1 MKQTAQT
8 SRVSALTG
16 FAGGVASVRAARRT
30 RTRWGGRS
38 TTWIGSTLAALLLL
52 ASARAAGPENPVV
65 THGSASFQKIGNNW
79 VITTSNRAIIQYSS
93 FDIAMGQWVRF
104 VQAGGDARVLNRI
117 NSSMPTRIDGTLMA
131 NGSVY
136 FVNPAGV
143 IFGQNAVINCGSFA
157 AVGGQLSDSDF
168 LAKRDNFTNLTGA
181 VVNHGQ
187 INAQQGGAVMLVGQH
202 VANYGRI
209 VAPQGTVIMAA
220 GKDVMIG
227 EAGGRIFAR
236 IEGDGIARAEGVR
249 NDGVIDAARGRTL
262 MAAGDIYGMAVIN
275 TGRVIARDVKIDGGK
290 HGEVRVAGQIDA
302 SNRDI
307 GGRGGIVE
315 ITGEKIALTGAEI
328 DVSGDSGGG
337 TAHIGGGREGHGLEN
352 TATAL
357 YADSATTIKADA
369 IRAGN
374 GGEIVLFSR
383 DSTRSGAKLFARGGI
398 EAGNGG
404 FIETSG
410 GWLSLSGAPDTSA
423 RALFGKDGEWLI
435 DPLNLDIVAGAS
447 SDVTGP
453 PIFSPSGGT
462 GQLFVGDLIAA
473 LSLNSVVTIQTV
485 GTVGAGTGLIRFQTA
500 LDLPATGGTR
510 TLNVLSAGGIEINH
524 RIRDLNTPTGGG
536 LNLNLAANGGVLIA
550 SGADILLN
558 TGSFTSTGT
567 TFTSNAII
575 SAGSGGVWLNHTG
588 AVTLSN
594 VTTQA
599 PTPGSTGLWVRGS
612 SFTSTGT
619 LRTNGGKIDIIA
631 SSGDASFSG
640 GGAFVDAGTGD
651 VIVRANGALT
661 SAVAITGGN
670 ITLFSG
676 GNATVNRDV
685 TASGA
690 LDIRAG
696 QNGAGSLTF
705 AGGPGTTALR
715 GTTINLL
722 AGNGVAPGSSI
733 LFSRSTDLI
742 STLGPVTLSSGVG
755 TIQVDSGLTLRQTN
769 AGDLSLV
776 ANTINLDGSLVGFA
790 TGRLRILT
798 GSSSQNISLGGV
810 AAPAGALHLSSGEL
824 SRISGFNSMDLVKSG
839 QTGNVSVDGSTPILT
854 RSMNVLLG
862 SGVLRL
868 NESLAMTGSFSNNGR
883 TLIGPGNIALN
894 ASSAT
899 FIGLVDAAAAG
910 ANFTVTSTVAG
921 GLVNFASSIGSGFA
935 LNSLTVN
942 GPAETRV
949 RNLVRAG
956 SAIFNSK
963 TTIQSNTTFNGGPV
977 VFNSSLDSGVGGA
990 YSATFLGGPV
1000 SLLGGVGQTSALSSL
1015 LTNSNAIVS
1024 GNVRTLGSQ
1033 TYGGNLNV
1041 TGASNFLASGAWS
1054 VLGATSLGAD
1064 ASVVMTPTGAIPQP
1078 TVYFAGAVDSPGA
1091 RDLLVTSAGII
1102 TFASDIG
1109 AGSALRNLTVNG
1121 GGLTRIGGTTRLTS
1135 GGLGQFFNQTELLS
1149 DLSLQGGSF
1158 AFKDVLDS
1166 GAAGP
1171 FTLTA
1176 TGPGTV
1182 SFEKN
1187 VGIGRALST
1196 IDTTGVAL
1204 TEVGGNVATTQG
1216 QRYSQTRLIGP
1227 AGDRSFSALSGDIFY
1242 AGAVAAASTDI
1253 GILANTP
1260 GLVTFNSTVGSGVS
1274 GAGAVASIRRTG
1286 GGRTILGGNTDSVGE
1301 QSFDGDLRFD
1311 TGLTANAG
1319 GEFSVTGNSE
1329 LNGDVNVLASSVEFR
1344 GTVDSIGGP
1353 RDLHV
1358 TSPGLIEFGSAV
1370 GGAGSLDNLLI
1381 DGGGLT
1387 RVTTLVDAADARF
1400 DNAVQLTGDTIFQGG
1415 NARFAQSLDSL
1426 TPGAFGAEFRGLG
1439 GTGLLTLLGPVG
1451 NAGALEYL
1459 ISRTDAEVHG
1469 DIRTSNQQQFD
1480 RVLAITGPAT
1490 FNAGGFFS
1498 AAGPTTII
1506 GRTTVNASS
1515 VTFSD
1520 FVDSAPGF
1528 PSGELF
1534 VQSAGPILFARSV
1547 GQNNRLLTLDVSGG
1561 GVTTINDVLD
1571 VQTADLRNA
1580 TLLGSNTHLRN
1591 GQFTFHQT
1599 LDSGSGGP
1607 YTLDTFAVS
1616 TFSLLGAVG
1625 GNSRLQSIDGL
1636 GALQTVLG
1644 ANVTAED
1651 FVRFGATRLEGDS
1664 TVKSFAGPIDFGV
1677 ITSPIARN
1685 LGVDTPG
1692 IATFGGTIGSLANPL
1707 ASINRIG
1714 GGQSIL
1720 NGTTFTLGQQSFAND
1735 VRFNNALD
1743 INAGGL
1749 LFIGGTSTLA
1759 GDVNVASNGATFLG
1773 AVDSFGGPTS
1783 LHVTSSGPILF
1794 GSAIGAGGALQNL
1807 TVDGGGV
1814 TTINALVHVLSATS
1828 FENNTLLGS
1837 DVDLQGGT
1845 FRFGGALD
1853 SGAGGP
1859 HDLRSLG
1866 TGTVE
1871 FVGNVGTL
1879 ARLGA
1884 VDTALAADT
1893 RLHGDL
1899 LATNAIRLS
1908 ELHLLGAGLKTVS
1921 STSGQIDFLGAVA
1934 ADSFAALDVFSPGLV
1949 EFHSTVGSGIAGLG
1963 ALGSVNR
1970 TGGGL
1975 TILNGNTTT
1984 TGLQSFDGD
1993 LDLNGALT
2001 LNSGGLF
2008 NVVGATKMFGDT
2020 ILNTSGF
2027 AFGGS
2032 VDSAGGPRSLIITN
2046 SGIGSFASGVGAG
2059 VGGALSTLTIGG
2071 TGLTQFAGNVRL
2083 IPGGVMTM
2091 NQGTEITGPSD
2102 FRAGTI
2108 NFNSTVNA
2116 SNGAINPTLLLI
2128 ADAANFNADVGS
2140 LRALASLHAGGVTLS
2155 KVAGNVSATGLQRW
2169 GSLLLTGAPGTRNF
2183 NAGTAT
2189 FGAVDAVTNTIG
2201 MTVNA
2206 PGTVTLAGPVGM
2218 GTIAGGS
2225 TLASLLST
2233 GSSTI
2238 VGGNTRTL
2246 GATTYSGNLF
2256 TLGTRT
2262 ATASNFTVGG
2272 TTSLGTGFTV
2282 NGTNARFAG
2291 AVDSASGIF
2300 SNLLVNVTN
2309 EARFEGGVG
2318 QTFALANLR
2327 SNAASSYLRGSL
2339 RTLASGQ
2346 SWFAGELRVNS
2357 NLTGVTTIDTGQLF
2371 VGRDVY
2377 TDALAGS
2384 AANLTLIA
2392 RAAPTIEVAPIRI
2405 GGNLGVSSSAPALSQ
2420 RLGDLVIGTGGATPM
2435 TATIVMARTFDSL
2448 GRIVAAGISPSDQ
2461 YAIAANNI
2469 TMAAG
2474 QKLTVLGT
2482 LTMSALTSAT
2492 IADITTLGNMNVTA
2506 PSINIVSRAGFSV
2519 FNNSGGTINDIGTDL
2534 VSGGAINFSVAPV
2547 LLPGAG
2553 TFSYSAIAGPSP
2565 ILQNFSFRQ
2574 FPSAITIANFT
2585 DLRVGSPLGPGFI
2598 LSLDFASL
2606 GPTATNVADTQAFQP
2621 PRLGEVQRV
2630 RQSVAVD
2637 PADQELL
2644 RQLGLSVESATPEQ
2658 IIAAFIGY
2666 SYYQNIPNKARPS
2679 VEAGDYV
2686 VTADRLWMKAVVEL
2700 SKAFKAEMQR
2710 TVLDESGKSV
2720 AQLRDVELRQIF
2732 AESWDR
2738 FTAQSAPGSPEEELA
2753 AYRDYL
2759 LANEEEAGTREE
2771 LARIGAVIAKLQDL
2785 GLTTL
2790 EAGIPEERLLEMV
2803 RPPALSTDDMRQMI
2817 AAVNAS
2823 GLKAVPREQAPVTP
2837 AEPAATPV
2845 APVADH
2851 GTEVLKVS
2859 KR

>member
-1 MKQTAQT
+1 MKHKVQT
-8 SRVSALTG
+8 SRVRALTG
-16 FAGGVASVRAARRT
+16 MAGGVVSLRRVRGVGFGSA
-30 RTRWGGRS
+30 WL
-38 TTWIGSTLAALLLL
+38 GSTLAALLML

-65 THGSASFQKIGNNW
+65 THGSASFQKVGNNW

-117 NSSMPTRIDGTLMA
+117 NSSVPTRIDGTLMA

-157 AVGGQLSDSDF
+157 AVGGQLSDQDF

-187 INAQQGGAVMLVGQH
+187 INAQQGGVITLVGQH
-202 VANYGRI
+202 VANYGKI

-249 NDGVIDAARGRTL
+249 NEGTIDVARGRTL

-302 SNRDI
+302 SNRDM
-307 GGRGGIVE
+307 GGTGGTVE
-315 ITGEKIALTGAEI
+315 IAGEKIALMGASI

-337 TAHIGGGREGHGLEN
+337 TAHIGGGREGHGLDN
-352 TATAL
+352 AANAL

-383 DSTRSGAKLFARGGI
+383 DSTRSGAKLFARGGV
-398 EAGNGG
+398 ESGNGG

-423 RALFGKDGEWLI
+423 RSAFGKDGQWLI
-435 DPLNLDIVAGAS
+435 DPLDLDIVAGS
-447 SDVTGP
+447 SSNVTGP
-453 PIFSPSGGT
+453 PIFSPTGGP
-462 GQLFVGDLIAA
+462 GQLFVNDLISA
-473 LSLNSVVTIQTV
+473 LTLNSVVTVQTV
-485 GTVGAGTGLIRFQTA
+485 GTSGAGTGLIRFMAA
-500 LDLPATGGTR
+500 LELPATGGTR
-510 TLNVLSAGGIEINH
+510 TLNVLSAGGIEINQ
-524 RIRDLNTPTGGG
+524 RILDLNTSIGGG
-536 LNLNLAANGGVLIA
+536 LNLNLSANGGVLIA
-550 SGADILLN
+550 SGADIQLN
-558 TGSFTSTGT
+558 TGTFTSSGT

-575 SAGSGGVWLNHTG
+575 QAGAGGVWLNHTG
-588 AVTLSN
+588 AVMLSN

-612 SFTSTGT
+612 SFSSTGT

-631 SSGDASFSG
+631 SSGDASFTG
-640 GGAFVDAGTGD
+640 GGAFVDAGPGD
-651 VIVRANGALT
+651 VVVRANGNLT
-661 SAVAITGGN
+661 SAAAVTGGN
-670 ITLFSG
+670 ISFFSG
-676 GNATVNRDV
+676 ADATVNRNI

-696 QNGAGSLTF
+696 QNGAGTLTF
-705 AGGPGTTALR
+705 AGGAGTTALR
-715 GTTINLL
+715 GTTITLL
-722 AGNGVAPGSSI
+722 AGNGVSPGSAI
-733 LFSRSTDLI
+733 VFSRSTDLI
-742 STLGPVTLSSGVG
+742 STLGPVTVNSGAG
-755 TIQVDSGLTLRQTN
+755 TIRVDSGLTLRQTS
-769 AGDLSLV
+769 AGDLSLI
-776 ANTINLDGSLVGFA
+776 ANTIDLDGSLAGFS

-798 GSSSQNISLGGV
+798 GSSAQNISLGGAV
-810 AAPAGALHLSSGEL
+810 APSGALHLSGAEL
-824 SRISGFNSMDLVKSG
+824 SRITGFSSMDVLKSG
-839 QTGNVSVDGSTPILT
+839 QSGNISIDGATAMS
-854 RSMNVLLG
+854 RSMNFLLG

-868 NESLAMTGSFSNNGR
+868 NANLSLTGSFSNNGR

-899 FIGLVDAAAAG
+899 FSGLVDAAAAG
-910 ANFTVTSTVAG
+910 ANFTVTSSDPG
-921 GLVNFASSIGSGFA
+921 GLVNFANSIGSGLA
-935 LNSLTVN
+935 LSSLTVN

-956 SAIFNSK
+956 NAIFNSK

-977 VFNSSLDSGVGGA
+977 VFNSSLDSGFGGP

-1000 SLLGGVGQTSALSSL
+1000 SFLGGVGQTGALSSL
-1015 LTNSNAIVS
+1015 LTASNAIVS
-1024 GNVRTLGSQ
+1024 GNVRTVGSQ
-1033 TYGGNLNV
+1033 LYGGNLNV

-1054 VLGATSLGAD
+1054 VLGATSLGANT
-1064 ASVVMTPTGAIPQP
+1064 SIVMTPTGAIPQP
-1078 TVYFAGAVDSPGA
+1078 TVYFAGGVDSPSA
-1091 RDLLVTSAGII
+1091 SDLLVTSAGVI

-1121 GGLTRIGGTTRLTS
+1121 GGLTRIGGITRLTS

-1171 FTLTA
+1171 FSLTA

-1182 SFEKN
+1182 SFERN
-1187 VGIGRALST
+1187 IGIGRALRT
-1196 IDTTGVAL
+1196 IDTTGIAL

-1216 QRYSQTRLIGP
+1216 QRYSQTRLIGG

-1242 AGAVAAASTDI
+1242 AGAVAAASSDI
-1253 GILANTP
+1253 GILVNTP
-1260 GLVTFNSTVGSGVS
+1260 GLVTFDSTVGSGVS
-1274 GAGAVASIRRTG
+1274 GAGAVADIRRTG
-1286 GGRTILGGNTDSVGE
+1286 GGATILRGNTDSIGE

-1319 GEFSVTGNSE
+1319 GDFSVTGNSV
-1329 LNGDVNVLASSVEFR
+1329 LNGDVNVLASGVEFR
-1344 GTVDSIGGP
+1344 GAVDSTGGS
-1353 RDLHV
+1353 RSLHV
-1358 TSPGLIEFGSAV
+1358 TSPGLIEFGSAI
-1370 GGAGSLDNLLI
+1370 GAAGPLGNLLV

-1387 RVTTLVDAADARF
+1387 RVTTLVDATDTRF
-1400 DNAVQLTGDTIFQGG
+1400 DNAVELTGDTIFQGG
-1415 NARFAQSLDSL
+1415 SVRFAQTLDSQV
-1426 TPGAFGAEFRGLG
+1426 PGAFGAEFKGAG
-1439 GTGLLTLLGPVG
+1439 GSGLLTLLGPVG
-1451 NAGALEYL
+1451 NSGALEYL
-1459 ISRTDAEVHG
+1459 ISRTDADVRG

-1480 RVLAITGPAT
+1480 RALAITGPAL

-1498 AAGPTTII
+1498 VAGPTTIN
-1506 GRTTVNASS
+1506 GRARVNASQ

-1528 PSGELF
+1528 PTGELF
-1534 VQSAGPILFARSV
+1534 VQSAGPILFARSI
-1547 GQNNRLLTLDVSGG
+1547 GQSNRLLTLDVSGG
-1561 GVTTINDVLD
+1561 GQTTINDILD
-1571 VQTADLRNA
+1571 VQAADLRNA
-1580 TLLGSNTHLRN
+1580 TLLGSNTHLRS

-1599 LDSGSGGP
+1599 LDSGTGGP
-1607 YTLDTFAVS
+1607 YTLDTLSVS
-1616 TFSLLGAVG
+1616 TLSLLGAVG

-1644 ANVTAED
+1644 SNVTAQD

-1692 IATFGGTIGSLANPL
+1692 IATFGGTIGTLANPL
-1707 ASINRIG
+1707 ASINRFG

-1743 INAGGL
+1743 INAGGP
-1749 LFIGGTSTLA
+1749 LFIGGASTLG
-1759 GDVNVASNGATFLG
+1759 GDVNVFSNGASFLG
-1773 AVDSFGGPTS
+1773 AVDSFGGARS
-1783 LHVTSSGPILF
+1783 LHVTSAGAVLF
-1794 GSAIGAGGALQNL
+1794 GSAVGGGSALQNL

-1814 TTINALVHVLSATS
+1814 TTINTLVHVLGATEFANSA
-1828 FENNTLLGS
+1828 LLGS

-1845 FRFGGALD
+1845 FRFGSALN
-1853 SGAGGP
+1853 SGTGGP
-1859 HDLRSLG
+1859 HDLRSIG
-1866 TGTVE
+1866 TGSIE
-1871 FVGNVGTL
+1871 FAGNVGTL

-1884 VDTALAADT
+1884 VDTALATDT

-1899 LATNAIRLS
+1899 LATDAIRLS
-1908 ELHLLGAGLKTVS
+1908 ELHLLGPGLKTVS
-1921 STSGQIDFLGAVA
+1921 SLGGQIDFLGAVA
-1934 ADSFAALDVFSPGLV
+1934 SDSFAALDVLSPALV

-1963 ALGSVNR
+1963 ALGSINR
-1970 TGGGL
+1970 TGGGRTVL
-1975 TILNGNTTT
+1975 DGDTATS
-1984 TGLQSFDGD
+1984 GLQSFDGD

-2001 LNSGGLF
+2001 LTSGGPF
-2008 NVVGATKMFGDT
+2008 SVAGATKMFGNT

-2032 VDSAGGPRSLIITN
+2032 VDSVGGPRSLIVTN
-2046 SGIGSFASGVGAG
+2046 SGIGSFASGVGGGA
-2059 VGGALSTLTIGG
+2059 GGALSTLTIGG
-2071 TGLTQFAGNVRL
+2071 SGLTRFAGNVRL
-2083 IPGGVMTM
+2083 IPGGVMSM
-2091 NQGTEITGPSD
+2091 NQATEIAGPSD

-2116 SNGAINPTLLLI
+2116 SAGAVNPTLLLI
-2128 ADAANFNADVGS
+2128 ADAANFNADVGTT
-2140 LRALASLHAGGVTLS
+2140 RNLASLDASGVTLS
-2155 KVAGNVSATGLQRW
+2155 KVAGNVNSTGLQKW
-2169 GSLLLTGAPGTRNF
+2169 GSLLLNGPAGTRNF
-2183 NAGTAT
+2183 VASGTT
-2189 FGAVDAVTNTIG
+2189 FGAIDAANTSIG
-2201 MTVNA
+2201 MSVLA
-2206 PGTVTLAGPVGM
+2206 PGVMTFGGPVGM
-2218 GTIAGGS
+2218 GTVGGGS
-2225 TLASLLST
+2225 SLASLVTT
-2233 GSSTI
+2233 GGTAVMAGDTRTVGATFHSVANLITVGARTANASNFV
-2238 VGGNTRTL
+2238 VGGNTL
-2246 GATTYSGNLF
+2246 MDN
-2256 TLGTRT
+2256 
-2262 ATASNFTVGG
+2262 
-2272 TTSLGTGFTV
+2272 SLTV
-2282 NGTNARFAG
+2282 NGTNAVFLG
-2291 AVDSASGIF
+2291 AVDSLSGVF
-2300 SNLLVNVTN
+2300 ATLLINVTH
-2309 EARFEGGVG
+2309 EARLEGGVG
-2318 QTFALANLR
+2318 QNGSLATFR
-2327 SNAASSYLRGSL
+2327 SNADSTYLRGSM

-2357 NLTGVTTIDTGQLF
+2357 NLTGVSTIDTGQIF
-2371 VGRDVY
+2371 VGRDLY
-2377 TDALAGS
+2377 TDVLAGS
-2384 AANLTLIA
+2384 GANLTLIA
-2392 RAAPTIEVAPIRI
+2392 RAAPTIEAAPIRI
-2405 GGNLGVSSSAPALSQ
+2405 GGNLGVSTAAPALSQ
-2420 RLGDLVIGTGGATPM
+2420 RLGNLIIGTDGPTPQ
-2435 TATIVMARTFDSL
+2435 TATIVLARTFDSL
-2448 GRIVAAGISPSDQ
+2448 GRIVAAGVSPGDL

-2469 TMAAG
+2469 SMAAG

-2482 LTMSALTSAT
+2482 LSMSALSSAT
-2492 IADITTLGNMNVTA
+2492 IADTTTLGNMNITA
-2506 PSINIVSRAGFSV
+2506 PSINIVSRAAYNV
-2519 FNNSGGTINDIGTDL
+2519 YNNTGGTIADIGTDL
-2534 VSGGAINFSVAPV
+2534 VSGGAINFSVTPV

-2553 TFSYSAIAGPSP
+2553 LFSYSAIAGPSAS
-2565 ILQNFSFRQ
+2565 LANFTFRQ
-2574 FPSAITIANFT
+2574 FPSTITVANFK
-2585 DLRVGSPLGPGFI
+2585 DLRAGSPLGPDFI

-2606 GPTATNVADTQAFQP
+2606 GPTSTNVADTQAFQP

-2630 RQSVAVD
+2630 RQTVAVD

-2700 SKAFKAEMQR
+2700 AKSFKAEMQR

-2753 AYRDYL
+2753 AYRDFL
-2759 LANEEEAGTREE
+2759 LETPEEAGTREE
-2771 LARIGAVIAKLQDL
+2771 LARLGAVITKLQDL

-2803 RPPALSTDDMRQMI
+2803 RPPALSTDDLRQMI

-2823 GLKAVPREQAPVTP
+2823 GIKVVPREVAPVAP
-2837 AEPAATPV
+2837 ARPAPV

-2851 GTEVLKVS
+2851 GSELLKVS

>member
-1 MKQTAQT
+1 MKQKPQS
-8 SRVSALTG
+8 SRVLTLTG
-16 FAGGVASVRAARRT
+16 SAGGVASVRAARRT
-30 RTRWGGRS
+30 GGGWRS

-52 ASARAAGPENPVV
+52 ASARASGPQNPVV
-65 THGSASFQKIGNNW
+65 THGSATFQKVGNNW

-187 INAQQGGAVMLVGQH
+187 INAQQGGAVTLVGQH

-236 IEGDGIARAEGVR
+236 IEGDGIARPEGVR

-290 HGEVRVAGQIDA
+290 HGEVRVAGEIDA

-307 GGRGGIVE
+307 GGRGGVVE
-315 ITGEKIALTGAEI
+315 ITGEKIALTGASV

-337 TAHIGGGREGHGLEN
+337 TAHIGGGREGQGLEN
-352 TATAL
+352 VATAL
-357 YADSATTIKADA
+357 YADSATTINADA
-369 IRAGN
+369 IRTGN

-383 DSTRSGAKLFARGGI
+383 ESTRSGAKLFARGGV

-423 RALFGKDGEWLI
+423 RALFGTDGEWLI

-447 SDVTGP
+447 SNVTGP

-510 TLNVLSAGGIEINH
+510 TLNVLSAGGIEINQ

-558 TGSFTSTGT
+558 TGSFTSSGT

-651 VIVRANGALT
+651 VVVRANGALT
-661 SAVAITGGN
+661 SAVAVTGGN
-670 ITLFSG
+670 ITFFSG
-676 GNATVNRDV
+676 GNATVNRNV

-696 QNGAGSLTF
+696 QNGAGTLTF
-705 AGGPGTTALR
+705 AGGAGTTLLR
-715 GTTINLL
+715 GATINLL
-722 AGNGVAPGSSI
+722 AGNGVASGSSI
-733 LFSRSTDLI
+733 RFSRSTDLT
-742 STLGPVTLSSGVG
+742 STVGPVTLSSGVG

-769 AGDLSLV
+769 AGDMSLI
-776 ANTINLDGSLVGFA
+776 ANTINMDGSLVGFA
-790 TGRLRILT
+790 TGKLRILT
-798 GSSSQNISLGGV
+798 GSSARNISLGGAV
-810 AAPAGALHLSSGEL
+810 APSGALHLSGSEL
-824 SRISGFNSMDLVKSG
+824 SRITGFSTLDIVKSG
-839 QTGNVSVDGSTPILT
+839 QSGNVSIDGSTSMS
-854 RSMNVLLG
+854 RSMNILLG

-868 NESLAMTGSFSNNGR
+868 NDSLALTGTFSNNGR
-883 TLIGPGNIALN
+883 TLIGPGNIGLS

-899 FIGLVDAAAAG
+899 FIGLVDAAASG
-910 ANFTVTSTVAG
+910 ANFTVTSTNAG

-977 VFNSSLDSGVGGA
+977 VFNSSLDSGVGGP

-1015 LTNSNAIVS
+1015 LTVSNAIVS

-1033 TYGGNLNV
+1033 SYGGNLNV
-1041 TGASNFLASGAWS
+1041 TGASNFVASGAWS
-1054 VLGATSLGAD
+1054 VLGATTLGAD

-1121 GGLTRIGGTTRLTS
+1121 GGLTRIGGITRLTS
-1135 GGLGQFFNQTELLS
+1135 AGQGQFFNQTELLS

-1171 FTLTA
+1171 FSLTA

-1204 TEVGGNVATTQG
+1204 TEVGGNIATTQG
-1216 QRYSQTRLIGP
+1216 QRYSQTRLIGA
-1227 AGDRSFSALSGDIFY
+1227 AGDRSFSALSGDIFF

-1253 GILANTP
+1253 GILASTP
-1260 GLVTFNSTVGSGVS
+1260 GLVTFSSTVGSGVS
-1274 GAGAVASIRRTG
+1274 GAGAVADIRRTG
-1286 GGRTILGGNTDSVGE
+1286 GGQTVLGGNTDSVGE

-1319 GEFSVTGNSE
+1319 GDFSVTGNSV
-1329 LNGDVNVLASSVEFR
+1329 LNGNVNVLASNVDFR
-1344 GTVDSIGGP
+1344 GTVDSVGGP

-1358 TSPGLIEFGSAV
+1358 TSPGLIDFGSAI
-1370 GGAGSLDNLLI
+1370 GGGGSLGSLMV

-1387 RVTTLVDAADARF
+1387 RVTTLVDAADAKF

-1415 NARFAQSLDSL
+1415 SVRFAQTLDSL
-1426 TPGAFGAEFRGLG
+1426 TPGAFGAEFKGLG

-1451 NAGALEYL
+1451 DTGALEYL
-1459 ISRTDAEVHG
+1459 ISRTDTDVRG
-1469 DIRTSNQQQFD
+1469 NVRTANQQQFD
-1480 RVLAITGPAT
+1480 KALSITGPAI

-1498 AAGPTTII
+1498 VAGPTTID
-1506 GRTTVNASS
+1506 GRATVNASS

-1520 FVDSAPGF
+1520 VVDSAPGF
-1528 PSGELF
+1528 PTGELF
-1534 VQSAGPILFARSV
+1534 VQSAGPILFARSI
-1547 GQNNRLLTLDVSGG
+1547 GENNRLLTLDVSGG

-1571 VQTADLRNA
+1571 VQTADLRNG

-1599 LDSGSGGP
+1599 LDSGPGGP
-1607 YTLDTFAVS
+1607 YTLDTLAVS

-1644 ANVTAED
+1644 ANVTAQD

-1677 ITSPIARN
+1677 ITSPVARN

-1692 IATFGGTIGSLANPL
+1692 VATFGGTIGALLNPL
-1707 ASINRIG
+1707 ASIDRVG

-1743 INAGGL
+1743 INAGGA
-1749 LFIGGTSTLA
+1749 LFIGGASTLG
-1759 GDVNVASNGATFLG
+1759 GDVSVLSNGATFLG
-1773 AVDSFGGPTS
+1773 AVDSFGGPRS

-1794 GSAIGAGGALQNL
+1794 GSAIGAGNALQNL
-1807 TVDGGGV
+1807 TIDGGGV
-1814 TTINALVHVLSATS
+1814 TTINTLVSVLNAADFANS
-1828 FENNTLLGS
+1828 TLLGS

-1845 FRFGGALD
+1845 FRFGGTLN
-1853 SGAGGP
+1853 SGVGGP

-1871 FVGNVGTL
+1871 FVGDVGTL

-1884 VDTALAADT
+1884 VDTALATDT
-1893 RLHGDL
+1893 RVHGDL
-1899 LATNAIRLS
+1899 LATDAIRLS
-1908 ELHLLGAGLKTVS
+1908 ELHLLDPGLKTIS
-1921 STSGQIDFLGAVA
+1921 SLGGQIDFLGAVA
-1934 ADSFAALDVFSPGLV
+1934 ADSFAALDVFSPALV
-1949 EFHSTVGSGIAGLG
+1949 EFHSTVGSGIGGLG
-1963 ALGSVNR
+1963 ALGSINR

-1975 TILNGNTTT
+1975 TILNGDTTT
-1984 TGLQSFDGD
+1984 SGLQSFDGD
-1993 LDLNGALT
+1993 LDLSGALT

-2008 NVVGATKMFGDT
+2008 NVVGATRMFGDT

-2046 SGIGSFASGVGAG
+2046 SGIGSFAAGAG
-2059 VGGALSTLTIGG
+2059 GGGALSTLTIGG
-2071 TGLTQFAGNVRL
+2071 SGLTQFAGNVRL

-2091 NQGTEITGPSD
+2091 NQGTEIAGPSD

-2116 SNGAINPTLLLI
+2116 ATGSINPSLLLI
-2128 ADAANFNADVGS
+2128 ADAASFNGDVGT
-2140 LRALASLHAGGVTLS
+2140 LRALASLDAGGVTLS
-2155 KVAGNVSATGLQRW
+2155 KVAGNVSATGLQKW
-2169 GSLLLTGAPGTRNF
+2169 GSLLLIGTPGVRNF

-2189 FGAVDAVTNTIG
+2189 FGAVDALTNTIG

-2233 GSSTI
+2233 GSATI

-2256 TLGTRT
+2256 TVGTRT
-2262 ATASNFTVGG
+2262 ADASNFTVGG
-2272 TTSLGTGFTV
+2272 TTSLGTGLTV
-2282 NGTNARFAG
+2282 NGANARFAG

-2309 EARFEGGVG
+2309 EARFEGGIG

-2339 RTLASGQ
+2339 QTLASGQ
-2346 SWFAGELRVNS
+2346 SWFAGELRLNS
-2357 NLTGVTTIDTGQLF
+2357 TLTGVTTIDTGQLF

-2405 GGNLGVSSSAPALSQ
+2405 GGNLGVSSAAPAISQ

-2435 TATIVMARTFDSL
+2435 TATIVMARTFDSQ
-2448 GRIVAAGISPSDQ
+2448 GRIAAAGISPSDQ
-2461 YAIAANNI
+2461 YSIAANNI

-2482 LTMSALTSAT
+2482 LTMSALTNAT
-2492 IADITTLGNMNVTA
+2492 IADITTLGNMNVIA

-2519 FNNSGGTINDIGTDL
+2519 FNNAGGTINDIGTDL
-2534 VSGGAINFSVAPV
+2534 VSGGAVNFSVAPV

-2574 FPSAITIANFT
+2574 FPSAITVANFK
-2585 DLRVGSPLGPGFI
+2585 DLRAGSPLGPDFI

-2606 GPTATNVADTQAFQP
+2606 GPTATNVADTLAFQP

-2630 RQSVAVD
+2630 RQTVAVD

-2759 LANEEEAGTREE
+2759 LSNAEEAGTREE

-2823 GLKAVPREQAPVTP
+2823 GLKVVPREQAPVTP

-2851 GTEVLKVS
+2851 GSEVLKVS